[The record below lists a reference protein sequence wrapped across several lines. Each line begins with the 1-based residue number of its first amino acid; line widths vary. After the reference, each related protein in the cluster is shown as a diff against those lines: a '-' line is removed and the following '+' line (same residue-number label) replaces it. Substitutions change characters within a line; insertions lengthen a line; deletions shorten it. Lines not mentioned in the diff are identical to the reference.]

1 MEETQIT
8 VLDLGVKAKSKRE
21 VYRLLSTEG
30 DVYMPPE
37 KEANYDYLAT
47 ILKGDKRV
55 SLPISLDSI

>member
-1 MEETQIT
+1 MEEIRVT

-30 DVYMPPE
+30 DVHMRTE
-37 KEANYDYLAT
+37 KETNCNYLAA
-47 ILKGDKRV
+47 IPKGDKRV